1 MDLFLVLIGC
11 SLIVVGLALLVGTR
25 TLLERLAVTETGM
38 DALIYGGVLGG
49 ALSLTIGVVVVLIGL
64 LW

>member
-1 MDLFLVLIGC
+1 MDLSLVLIGC
-11 SLIVVGLALLVGTR
+11 SLVVVGFALLFGTR
-25 TLLERLAVTETGM
+25 TLLERLDVTESGM
-38 DALIYGGVLGG
+38 NALVYGGVLGG